1 MNAYYTPVDHF
12 ALTPAILLALF
23 GAAILLF
30 DFFVTPR
37 PSQKRWL
44 AWIVVAAEAFA
55 CGALWRQYRFLE
67 EQGIPRFEA
76 FDGTLAI
83 DGFSIFFNVLFAA
96 SAALVAVVSYRYLEV
111 EDEQD
116 GAYYGLLLFAQC
128 GMFFLAAGTDL
139 ITLFVGLE
147 LMAVSFYILTGFLRR
162 DRRSNE
168 AALKYLLLGA
178 LSTGFLAY
186 GFSLFYA
193 LSGSTKVSM
202 VAAAVRQRG
211 AGDPL
216 LLLALA
222 AAGAGMLFKVGAA
235 PFHMWA
241 PDAYEGAPT
250 PVTAYLSAASKAA
263 SFAFFVR
270 LFLGP
275 LGEARSQW
283 EPWLAGAAVL
293 SLAIGNFS
301 AMSQTS
307 MKRLLAYSSVSHAG
321 YALLG
326 VVAGNDTGVQG
337 VAVYLLTYT
346 FMTIGAF
353 LVLTV
358 LRQAD
363 LGGDEIHDLAG
374 LYRRAPAHAVA
385 MLVFL
390 LALAG
395 IPPTSGFIAKYFI
408 FLALIETGHVW
419 LAAVAALFV
428 AVSLYYYFRMVKTMF
443 TADAEALP
451 GPLPSAGAT
460 VAFAVTIAMTVVVG
474 VYPEPFLRFAS
485 GALLK

>member
-1 MNAYYTPVDHF
+1 VNAYYTPIDHF
-12 ALTPAILLALF
+12 ALTPALLLALF
-23 GAAILLF
+23 GAAVLLF
-30 DFFVTPR
+30 DFFVVPKA
-37 PSQKRWL
+37 SQKRWL
-44 AWIVVAAEAFA
+44 AWMVVGAEVFTG
-55 CGALWRQYRFLE
+55 GALYRQYEFLRT
-67 EQGIPRFEA
+67 QGITRFEA

-83 DGFSIFFNVLFAA
+83 DGFSIFFNALFAA
-96 SAALVAVVSYRYLEV
+96 AAALVAIVSYRYLEV
-111 EDEQD
+111 EDEHD
-116 GAYYGLLLFAQC
+116 GAYYGLVLFAQC
-128 GMFFLAAGTDL
+128 GMFFLASGTDL

-147 LMAVSFYILTGFLRR
+147 LMALSFYVLTGFLRR

-168 AALKYLLLGA
+168 AALKYMLLGA
-178 LSTGFLAY
+178 LSSGFLAY

-193 LSGSTKVSM
+193 LSGSTKVAM

-211 AGDPL
+211 LSDPL
-216 LLLALA
+216 LILALA
-222 AAGAGMLFKVGAA
+222 AAMAGALFKVGAA

-250 PVTAYLSAASKAA
+250 PVSAYLSVASKAA
-263 SFAFFVR
+263 SFAFLVR
-270 LFLGP
+270 LLMGP
-275 LGEARSQW
+275 LGESRAVW
-283 EPWLAGAAVL
+283 EPWLAGVAVL

-307 MKRLLAYSSVSHAG
+307 MKRLLAFSSVSHAG
-321 YALLG
+321 YVLLG
-326 VVAGNDTGVQG
+326 VIAGNDTGVQG

-346 FMTIGAF
+346 FMTVGAF

-358 LRQAD
+358 LRQAE

-385 MLVFL
+385 MLIFL

-408 FLALIETGHVW
+408 FLALIETGHTW
-419 LAAVAALFV
+419 LAAMAALYV

-443 TADAEALP
+443 TGEAGELP
-451 GPLPSAGAT
+451 GPVSSAGAT
-460 VAFAVTIAMTVVVG
+460 VAFAVTAGMTVLIG